1 MDAFRD
7 DARKGSA
14 SNQAGEQSS
23 SLFAIDQ
30 MSHSRYRR
38 GYMALMG
45 DVSQHKTRPE
55 SSSPRCL

>member
-14 SNQAGEQSS
+14 SNQAGEQ